1 VISALITKLAFFG
14 HLGHFWDSCRNG
26 WTSASAFPQLFE
38 VHIMATYERR
48 KGFWRVKV
56 RRAGFPP
63 QTRSFNS
70 KSLAQAWARDVEAKL
85 DRGELVD
92 RSEAHAHTLG
102 DVLKRYL
109 KDVSPHKKG
118 YIPETYKVRAML
130 RFPVCQL
137 RMSVLNSAHI
147 AAYRDERAQSVKPA
161 TVNRDLGI
169 ISHAIETARR
179 EWGIHM
185 PDNPVHR
192 VRRLRAPLMRS
203 RRLSPE
209 EEQRLLA
216 ACKESRKPFLLPVVK
231 LALETAMRRGEIT
244 RVERKRID
252 LKHNVLVLPDTKN
265 GSARAVP
272 LSNVAVAIIEQVLVE
287 MPPKPDGL
295 LFAGVTNEA
304 IKLAFQRAV
313 KRAKLDDFRFHDL
326 RHEATSRLHEKGL
339 NPIEV
344 MSVTGHKSMSSM
356 LRYSHVRGLA
366 VTEKLN
372 RPLDYQPLVHQLTES
387 HHEGR

>member
-1 VISALITKLAFFG
+1 
-14 HLGHFWDSCRNG
+14 
-26 WTSASAFPQLFE
+26 
-38 VHIMATYERR
+38 MATYERR

-70 KSLAQAWARDVEAKL
+70 KALAQSWARDVEAKL

-109 KDVSPHKKG
+109 KEVSPHKKG
-118 YIPETYKVRAML
+118 HIPETYKVRSIL
-130 RFPVCQL
+130 RSPVCQL
-137 RMSVLNSAHI
+137 RMSVLSSAHI

-179 EWGIHM
+179 EWRIHM

-216 ACKESRKPFLLPVVK
+216 ACEESRKPFLLPVVK

-252 LKHNVLVLPDTKN
+252 LKHNVLVLSDTKN

-272 LSNVAVAIIEQVLVE
+272 LSNVAKAIIEKVLVE
-287 MPPKPDGL
+287 MPPTPDGL

-372 RPLDYQPLVHQLTES
+372 RPLDYQPLVHQQTES
-387 HHEGR
+387 RHEGR